1 VHDGD
6 QYDLAEYGSTVKGR
20 YRMGMPAQD
29 VSPPGDTAQW
39 PYHSFLPLGALPGAV
54 PCARLHTTAVLWEWG
69 MESLVQ
75 AAELAVSELVT
86 NAVRASIQARSA
98 SPPSS
103 PTGLPVVGLRLA
115 GDRQRLLVEVS
126 DHDPGP
132 PVPTAVDP
140 ERDGG
145 RGLLLV
151 EAVSERWG
159 YYYPATD
166 AVPPQRTPALAA
178 SAPQFLA
185 APPLLPAAPEPGKIV
200 WALLFPSRSA
210 PQSSS
215 GTDAP

>member
-1 VHDGD
+1 
-6 QYDLAEYGSTVKGR
+6 
-20 YRMGMPAQD
+20 
-29 VSPPGDTAQW
+29 
-39 PYHSFLPLGALPGAV
+39 
-54 PCARLHTTAVLWEWG
+54 

-98 SPPSS
+98 TPPGSS
-103 PTGLPVVGLRLA
+103 TGLPVVELRLA

-166 AVPPQRTPALAA
+166 AVAAPPRSPALAA

-185 APPLLPAAPEPGKIV
+185 APPLLPAAAEPGKIV
-200 WALLFPSRSA
+200 WALLFPA
-210 PQSSS
+210 
-215 GTDAP
+215 G